1 MPKIVAD
8 VAAASKKTAKA
19 LAEAKEN
26 KEVKEEE

>member
-19 LAEAKEN
+19 LAEAKEM
-26 KEVKEEE
+26 KEAE